1 MNVEEVFVFCFNL
14 EKHRKWA
21 SLYNKVKSVENKIET
36 IIESLHRQDYLLSY
50 ADVGYK

>member
-1 MNVEEVFVFCFNL
+1 MFVFCSNL
-14 EKHRKWA
+14 EKHQKWA
-21 SLYNKVKSVENKIET
+21 QNHNKVKSVENKIET